1 MEGEKRTREYG
12 IDVARGIAIFL
23 VVIGHTSAPL
33 SLPNNF
39 AFSVHL
45 TLFFVLSGYLMRPE
59 RYAFW
64 EYVKKRAF
72 RLLLPYFLF
81 ALTSA
86 IKNIQNFPLQ
96 LASALFCSGKIN
108 SVLPLLPDQPWFLPC
123 LFLSELVFF
132 GVRKLE
138 RFSFG
143 KWVEVP
149 LCLLLSACGF
159 LLTRIHY
166 LPWSIDIAL
175 FVQIFLCAGM
185 LLKRSGL
192 LQTAV
197 FLRGALCALFA
208 ALWIFAVV
216 YATQTGQAISYVLSL
231 NERNIA
237 LPSLVLSCFGSFSVL
252 LFSSLLGQVGYLRAP
267 FAYLGKISIVV
278 YLFHLSGFDFSLL
291 VQGWVWNALL
301 RIAYCC
307 LLAEFFRLLPFVRDI
322 YGLPP
327 RFSWRELWARLQ
339 A

>member
-1 MEGEKRTREYG
+1 MEEEQRTREYG

-23 VVIGHTSAPL
+23 VVIGHTSTPL

-45 TLFFVLSGYLMRPE
+45 TLFFVISGYLMNPE
-59 RYAFW
+59 RYSFW
-64 EYVKKRAF
+64 EYVKKRAV

-86 IKNIQNFPLQ
+86 IKKIENFPLQ

-108 SVLPLLPDQPWFLPC
+108 SVLPQLPDQPWFLPC

-159 LLTRIHY
+159 LLTKIHY

-175 FVQIFLCAGM
+175 FVQLFLCGGM

-192 LQTAV
+192 LQKTA
-197 FLRGALCALFA
+197 FLRTALCALFA
-208 ALWIFAVV
+208 ALWIFAIA
-216 YATQTGQAISYVLSL
+216 YATQTGQAIACVLSL
-231 NERNIA
+231 NERNIT
-237 LPSLVLSCFGSFSVL
+237 LPSLIISSFGAFSVL
-252 LFSSLLGQVGYLRAP
+252 LFSSLLGQVKYLRAP
-267 FAYLGKISIVV
+267 FSYLGKISIVV
-278 YLFHLSGFDFSLL
+278 YLFHLSGFDFSFL
-291 VQGWVWNALL
+291 VEGWIWDALL

-307 LLAEFFRLLPFVRDI
+307 LLAELFRLLPFIRDI

-327 RFSWRELWARLQ
+327 RFSWRKLWERSQ
-339 A
+339 K